1 MTEMTQAQIAEMLC
15 EQLVKFVETEV
26 VISAE
31 TNLITQLAIDSVKL
45 LNLVMEIEDYFD
57 ISVPLNT
64 LVDVLTVQ
72 DLADLIYKIKNTSK

>member
-1 MTEMTQAQIAEMLC
+1 MSEITQAQIVEILC
-15 EQLVKFVETEV
+15 ERLKSFVETEV

-45 LNLVMEIEDYFD
+45 LNLVMEIEDHFD

-72 DLADLIYKIKNTSK
+72 DLANLIYKIKNTSK

>member
-1 MTEMTQAQIAEMLC
+1 MPEMTQVQIAEILC
-15 EQLVKFVETEV
+15 KQLANFVEAEV

-72 DLADLIYKIKNTSK
+72 DLANLIYNIKSTSK

>member
-26 VISAE
+26 VISAK

-45 LNLVMEIEDYFD
+45 LNLVMEIEDHFD

>member
-15 EQLVKFVETEV
+15 EQLAKFVETEV

-45 LNLVMEIEDYFD
+45 LNLVMEIEDHFD

>member
-1 MTEMTQAQIAEMLC
+1 
-15 EQLVKFVETEV
+15 
-26 VISAE
+26 
-31 TNLITQLAIDSVKL
+31 
-45 LNLVMEIEDYFD
+45 VMEIEDHFD

>member
-1 MTEMTQAQIAEMLC
+1 MSEMTQVQITEMLC
-15 EQLVKFVETEV
+15 ERLTNFVETEV

-72 DLADLIYKIKNTSK
+72 DLANLIYKIKNTSK

>member
-1 MTEMTQAQIAEMLC
+1 MSGMTQAQIVEMLC
-15 EQLVKFVETEV
+15 ERLANFSETKEL
-26 VISAE
+26 ISAE

-45 LNLVMEIEDYFD
+45 LNLVMEIEDHFD

-72 DLADLIYKIKNTSK
+72 DLANLIYKIKSASQ